1 MTDDPRATGTLP
13 RRAFRRLVTTE
24 ARLAWR
30 QPAGLLW
37 GLGLPVLTVIVLGN
51 IPGLR
56 RPQAVLG
63 GSTFFDVYVPTL
75 MVLVLCIL
83 GVLALP
89 VPLATYRELGVL
101 RRISTTPVPPS
112 RVLAAQLVVNLAL
125 AALTLLLIL
134 AIAALAFGMSLP
146 RQMPGFLLT
155 MLLTALCLFSLGLC
169 VAAVARTARAAVA
182 IGNAIF
188 FPLAFAAGLWVPQQM
203 MPPLLRSISQA
214 MPTGAAVAALNASL
228 SGTFPPAWSL
238 LALAA
243 YAAAFAAIATKTFRW
258 E

>member
-1 MTDDPRATGTLP
+1 MRDLPRA
-13 RRAFRRLVTTE
+13 AFRRLVTTE

-30 QPAGLLW
+30 QPAVLLW
-37 GLGLPVLTVIVLGN
+37 GLGLPVATVIVLGN

-56 RPQAVLG
+56 RSQEVLG
-63 GSTFFDVYVPTL
+63 GATFFDVYVPTL

-83 GVLALP
+83 GVLVLP

-125 AALTLLLIL
+125 AALTLTLIVV
-134 AIAALAFGMSLP
+134 IATAAFGMPLP

-182 IGNAIF
+182 VGNAIF
-188 FPLAFAAGLWVPQQM
+188 FPLAFAAGLWVPQPM
-203 MPPLLRSISQA
+203 MPPLLRGISQA
-214 MPTGAAVAALNASL
+214 MPTGGAVEALNASL
-228 SGTFPPAWSL
+228 SGAFPPALPL

-243 YAAAFAAIATKTFRW
+243 YSAAFATIATKTFRW